1 VTELDL
7 RQSLIPAALIEHLA
21 TVMPT
26 DTTGEG
32 YDYHSFLDVLVN
44 GTAGNGNGN
53 GRYNGNGSGSPDV
66 ADDLDIAEVGTR
78 VGRSRGMGE

>member
-21 TVMPT
+21 TVMPK

-44 GTAGNGNGN
+44 GTAGNGNGVKHSLADSE
-53 GRYNGNGSGSPDV
+53 SGT
-66 ADDLDIAEVGTR
+66 LI
-78 VGRSRGMGE
+78 GERNWV

>member
-1 VTELDL
+1 MTELDL

-53 GRYNGNGSGSPDV
+53 GVKHSLVDSESGT
-66 ADDLDIAEVGTR
+66 LI
-78 VGRSRGMGE
+78 GEKNWL